1 MLHDIPEFAQWND
14 KEVRTFAEVPKLNW
28 ADLPEVD
35 LSDLTLDVTKLRKN
49 WVKKL
54 KKNPWKIGYKKL
66 VLIWKSTGRKAGLV
80 EELSTWNSVCRH
92 ELVEEIWTR
101 WRNSVCSGLNLLK
114 WFVNWCAENF
124 QKTTVLNCCKWP
136 NCAPNGHN
144 WRGVS
149 DKRRTNCNDLFWIQA
164 PTLLAKT
171 EKFAGASCGS
181 MLGGGPENLNWWR
194 GNCALTE
201 PEEAKYWTGCNTP
214 RIAWMYGI

>member
-1 MLHDIPEFAQWND
+1 MKWQRDTNFCRSTKVKLSWFAWSWF
-14 KEVRTFAEVPKLNW
+14 KW
-28 ADLPEVD
+28 
-35 LSDLTLDVTKLRKN
+35 LDSGCHKTE
-49 WVKKL
+49 KKL
-54 KKNPWKIGYKKL
+54 SEKTEEKSMKDRIQKTKCSFENRLEEKL
-66 VLIWKSTGRKAGLV
+66 GLV
-80 EELSTWNSVCRH
+80 EELSTWKFCWH
-92 ELVEEIWTR
+92 ELVEEMWTR

-149 DKRRTNCNDLFWIQA
+149 DKRRTNCNDLFLIQA